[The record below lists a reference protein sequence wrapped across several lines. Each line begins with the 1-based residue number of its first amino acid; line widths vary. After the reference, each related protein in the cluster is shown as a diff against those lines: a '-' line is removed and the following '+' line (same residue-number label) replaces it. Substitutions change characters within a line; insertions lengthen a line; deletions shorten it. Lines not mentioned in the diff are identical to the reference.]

1 MINDIARFHVSIFF
15 SSHHW
20 CNLGSASTG
29 WRALVGLQAVKDPYR
44 LLNVGR
50 DAELDVIK
58 RAYRKLAKKLH
69 PDQNLGNKETEQRF
83 KDITQAYNLLSD
95 RKARRDYDRG
105 RINAH
110 GQHQRQA
117 FRPGAGSASH
127 GSWWARGVGAMF
139 DRVVGKFGYVARG
152 RSALDPE
159 QHQHQHIDVDFRTAV
174 LGGKQRMARS
184 EGCDLDIDIPPGTDN
199 NTMLRLREQGGSG
212 ETGDFLVR
220 IRVLDDPLFTR
231 RGQDLYLDLPVSLK
245 EALFG
250 AKLRMPTIEGPVWLN
265 IPAKAN
271 SGQLLRLRGKGVVD
285 RSGKRGDQY
294 VRLMVMLP
302 KEPSAAM
309 ADDLERLAGYDD
321 ENVRAHLDGY

>member
-1 MINDIARFHVSIFF
+1 MN
-15 SSHHW
+15 
-20 CNLGSASTG
+20 
-29 WRALVGLQAVKDPYR
+29 DPYR
-44 LLNVGR
+44 LLNVRR

-58 RAYRKLAKKLH
+58 QAYRKLAKKLH

-95 RKARRDYDRG
+95 RKARRDYDRR

-110 GQHQRQA
+110 GQHQRQT
-117 FRPGAGSASH
+117 FKPGAGSASR
-127 GSWWARGVGAMF
+127 GSWWTRGVGAMF
-139 DRVVGKFGYVARG
+139 DRMVGKFGYVARD

-159 QHQHQHIDVDFRTAV
+159 QHQHIDVDFRTAV
-174 LGGKQRMARS
+174 LGGKQRMTRS

-199 NTMLRLREQGGSG
+199 NTMLRLKGQERSG

-271 SGQLLRLRGKGVVD
+271 SGQLLRLRGKGVAD

-309 ADDLERLAGYDD
+309 ANDLKRLAGYDD
-321 ENVRAHLDGY
+321 EDVRAHLDGY